1 MASSKLVGI
10 IFSNIFLL
18 LVCLNYIF
26 TIFYIWYPKFLL
38 DPFKSFL
45 FILYYHLIFF
55 MVGWT
60 VYTTA
65 KSDPGQVPL
74 YWGFYIGDSDTK
86 RTRYCLMCN
95 VFKPLRCHHCS
106 LCNRCVLN
114 MDHHCPWIRSCI
126 GFYNRKFF
134 IQMVFYLIIAVI
146 STVIANFTSTYNLV
160 YETVKNYDKIKFD
173 FYFFIKVLY
182 VIVYLI
188 DSIMSVILSQFFKF
202 HITLILENKT
212 TIETLDHK
220 GKEFK
225 SKYDRGKW
233 NNWIQVMGITAWL
246 WFFPL
251 HKYKGKPKGNGID
264 WGESENDD
272 LLQSS
277 LRENN
282 NINDD
287 IGNDNNNKRN
297 IEMAEKLNDEKDM
310 DNMDKSGLSNNKN
323 NDITGIS
330 DLRKNQHGSMSSL
343 YQ

>member
-1 MASSKLVGI
+1 MASSKTVGI
-10 IFSNIFLL
+10 IFSNIFFL
-18 LVCLNYIF
+18 LVCLNYFF
-26 TIFYIWYPKFLL
+26 TVFYIWYPKFLL
-38 DPFKSFL
+38 QPLKSFL
-45 FILYYHLIFF
+45 FLLYYHIIFA

-60 VYTTA
+60 VYATA

-114 MDHHCPWIRSCI
+114 MDHHCPWIKSCI

-146 STVIANFTSTYNLV
+146 STVICNFTSTYNLI
-160 YETVKNYDKIKFD
+160 YETVQNYKKIKFD
-173 FYFFIKVLY
+173 FYFFIKALY
-182 VIVYLI
+182 VIIYLI
-188 DSIMSVILSQFFKF
+188 DAIMSVILSQFFKF

-225 SKYDRGKW
+225 SKYDIGKW
-233 NNWIQVMGITAWL
+233 NNWIQVMGVTTWL
-246 WFFPL
+246 WFFPF
-251 HKYKGKPKGNGID
+251 HKYQGKPKGNGID
-264 WGESENDD
+264 WGENENED

-287 IGNDNNNKRN
+287 IGNDTNNKRN
-297 IEMAEKLNDEKDM
+297 IEMAEKLNDGKD
-310 DNMDKSGLSNNKN
+310 MDKSGFSNNKN

-330 DLRKNQHGSMSSL
+330 ELHKNQHGSMSSL

>member
-1 MASSKLVGI
+1 
-10 IFSNIFLL
+10 
-18 LVCLNYIF
+18 
-26 TIFYIWYPKFLL
+26 
-38 DPFKSFL
+38 
-45 FILYYHLIFF
+45 

-173 FYFFIKVLY
+173 FYFFVKVLY

-251 HKYKGKPKGNGID
+251 HKYQGKPKGNGID
-264 WGESENDD
+264 WGESENED
-272 LLQSS
+272 LSS

-287 IGNDNNNKRN
+287 MGNDINNKRH
-297 IEMAEKLNDEKDM
+297 IEMAEKLNDDKD
-310 DNMDKSGLSNNKN
+310 MDKSGISNNKN
-323 NDITGIS
+323 NDITRIS
-330 DLRKNQHGSMSSL
+330 ELHKNQHGSMSSL